1 MANASVV
8 LAVDGFGQLALVA
21 FLRFGSSFLTGLLD
35 PLSLVLFARGELI
48 GFTCCP
54 SLGLS
59 PFPFPVS
66 SLPSSAALALRVWEA
81 VNMSHCAAMIAA
93 RATERGHPL
102 D

>member
-8 LAVDGFGQLALVA
+8 LAVDGFGPLALVA

-54 SLGLS
+54 SLGPS
-59 PFPFPVS
+59 PFQ
-66 SLPSSAALALRVWEA
+66 PSQLGGFGVAGLGGGEHVTLRR
-81 VNMSHCAAMIAA
+81 HDC

>member
-1 MANASVV
+1 M
-8 LAVDGFGQLALVA
+8 A
-21 FLRFGSSFLTGLLD
+21 FLRFGSSFPTGLLD

-59 PFPFPVS
+59 PFPFPLSPFPFPLS
-66 SLPSSAALALRVWEA
+66 SLPSLAALALRVWEA

-93 RATERGHPL
+93 RATERGHAL